1 MTRRRLGR
9 DGPLGLLALV
19 LAGALTG
26 TGCGG
31 ASSASPSAP
40 SQSFGI
46 VQDRPVPDVPL
57 VDQSGR
63 PTSLAAFQ
71 GKFVVLANFLSLCQ
85 DECPMV
91 TGAFIAMQ
99 RDVQAAGLGNSVAF
113 LEVSVDPGR
122 DTPARLA
129 AYSQQFGASW
139 PLLTGAPTDLSRL
152 WGFFG
157 VSYQQVPEDQPP
169 KLDWWTHQ
177 PLTYDVTHTDG
188 FVLLDPRGHERFIT
202 ASPPDLR
209 GKLAPSLQGLL
220 NDGGVH
226 NLQHQQSPS
235 WTVPQ
240 ALSALGW
247 LVGRPIPQARG

>member
-1 MTRRRLGR
+1 MTSRRLGR
-9 DGPLGLLALV
+9 GGPLGLLALV
-19 LAGALTG
+19 LAGALTASA
-26 TGCGG
+26 CGG

-91 TGAFIAMQ
+91 TGAFISMQ
-99 RDVQAAGLGNSVAF
+99 RDVQAAGLGDRVVF

-129 AYSQQFGASW
+129 AYSQQFGATW
-139 PLLTGAPTDLSRL
+139 PLLTAADSAQYTTVNNWATSFSTTRYLKFTFPGYVPT
-152 WGFFG
+152 G
-157 VSYQQVPEDQPP
+157 VV
-169 KLDWWTHQ
+169 
-177 PLTYDVTHTDG
+177 VTSAT
-188 FVLLDPRGHERFIT
+188 FSVLY
-202 ASPPDLR
+202 
-209 GKLAPSLQGLL
+209 
-220 NDGGVH
+220 
-226 NLQHQQSPS
+226 
-235 WTVPQ
+235 
-240 ALSALGW
+240 SA
-247 LVGRPIPQARG
+247 AC

>member
-1 MTRRRLGR
+1 MATEYTPVHARRCCGGRAVSGRAASTGRLSAR
-9 DGPLGLLALV
+9 EE
-19 LAGALTG
+19 GALW
-26 TGCGG
+26 
-31 ASSASPSAP
+31 
-40 SQSFGI
+40 
-46 VQDRPVPDVPL
+46 
-57 VDQSGR
+57 
-63 PTSLAAFQ
+63 
-71 GKFVVLANFLSLCQ
+71 
-85 DECPMV
+85 
-91 TGAFIAMQ
+91 
-99 RDVQAAGLGNSVAF
+99 
-113 LEVSVDPGR
+113 
-122 DTPARLA
+122 
-129 AYSQQFGASW
+129 FGANW
-139 PLLTGAPTDLSRL
+139 PILTGAPADLSRL
-152 WGFFG
+152 WSFFG

>member
-1 MTRRRLGR
+1 VTRRRLRRG
-9 DGPLGLLALV
+9 GPWGMLALA
-19 LAGALTG
+19 LAGSLTASA
-26 TGCGG
+26 CGG

-40 SQSFGI
+40 SPSFGI

-57 VDQSGR
+57 VDQAGR
-63 PTSLAAFQ
+63 PTSLAAFR
-71 GKFVVLANFLSLCQ
+71 GKVVVLANFLSLCQ

-91 TGAFIAMQ
+91 TGAFISMQ

-113 LEVSVDPGR
+113 LEVSVDPAR

-129 AYSQQFGASW
+129 AYSQQFGATW
-139 PLLTGAPTDLSRL
+139 PILTGTPADLTRL

-188 FVLLDPRGHERFIT
+188 FILLDARGHERFIT
-202 ASPPDLR
+202 VSPPDLHGR
-209 GKLAPSLQGLL
+209 LAPPLKGLL

-226 NLQHQQSPS
+226 NLDHQQAPA
-235 WTVPQ
+235 WTVPE